1 MGMTIVV
8 AADSAG
14 VDYKEILKK
23 DLEADPR
30 VDAVIDMGLA
40 PGEDEDYPHIAV
52 RAARVIAEGKADRGL
67 FVCGTGMGVAMA
79 ANKVPGIR
87 ASVAHDSFSV
97 ERLILSN
104 NAQVLT
110 FGQRVIGIE
119 LARRLAK
126 EWLGY
131 TFDPTS
137 PSAPKVAAL
146 DSYDAP
152 SC

>member
-1 MGMTIVV
+1 
-8 AADSAG
+8 
-14 VDYKEILKK
+14 
-23 DLEADPR
+23 
-30 VDAVIDMGLA
+30 
-40 PGEDEDYPHIAV
+40 
-52 RAARVIAEGKADRGL
+52 
-67 FVCGTGMGVAMA
+67 MGVAMA

-131 TFDPTS
+131 EFDTSS
-137 PSAPKVAAL
+137 PSAQKVEAL
-146 DSYDAP
+146 ESYDG
-152 SC
+152 C